1 MLSQEVISMQHHE
14 LDHNDFLNMDA
25 FFLTSHEDDAEGN
38 TQTELVAARV
48 TCHSRC
54 PYSYRRRA
62 LVAGYT
68 AHELRGRRCR

>member
-54 PYSYRRRA
+54 PYS
-62 LVAGYT
+62 
-68 AHELRGRRCR
+68 